1 MGYGRPG
8 SVQGAAWQHRT
19 RPAASQPGGQHMLD
33 SMTCIDHSDAMRLVR
48 LEEARDDVV
57 PTARPR

>member
-1 MGYGRPG
+1 
-8 SVQGAAWQHRT
+8 
-19 RPAASQPGGQHMLD
+19 MLD